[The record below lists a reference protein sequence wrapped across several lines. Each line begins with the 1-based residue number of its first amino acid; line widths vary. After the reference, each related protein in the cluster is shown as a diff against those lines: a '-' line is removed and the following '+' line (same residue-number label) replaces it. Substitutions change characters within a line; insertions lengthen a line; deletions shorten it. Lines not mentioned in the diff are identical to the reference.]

1 MTLLS
6 HGDHVICNANIYGET
21 FCVMTEILSKC
32 GVDVTFVDYQDI
44 EAVRK
49 AVRPETKLIYSE
61 VFSNPT
67 LTLVDLK
74 AVADIA
80 HENGALLMVDNTF
93 TTPIAIRPM
102 DFGADIVIN
111 SLTKF
116 LNGHSD
122 AIGGSITA
130 SAELCDKIQ
139 PVAMLLGTPGD
150 PFSSWLIH
158 RGIHTASL
166 RMPQAMHTAEKL
178 AAALAKNPH
187 VSHVNH
193 PSLPDYPQKA
203 LADQMFGKKGYCAM
217 LSFIVPEDIEKIDQ
231 FMLALRFPRYAPT
244 LGGLH
249 TTLSH
254 PVTSSHMGV
263 PDETRRKMGI
273 TPGLI
278 RVSVGIEDTDDL
290 IADFENAL
298 KVFD

>member
-1 MTLLS
+1 MSSPVDRS
-6 HGDHVICNANIYGET
+6 HGASWKEDCSSSIADMAKPYRSFVVITSAAWRNCSQ
-21 FCVMTEILSKC
+21 F
-32 GVDVTFVDYQDI
+32 
-44 EAVRK
+44 
-49 AVRPETKLIYSE
+49 P
-61 VFSNPT
+61 
-67 LTLVDLK
+67 
-74 AVADIA
+74 
-80 HENGALLMVDNTF
+80 
-93 TTPIAIRPM
+93 
-102 DFGADIVIN
+102 
-111 SLTKF
+111 
-116 LNGHSD
+116 
-122 AIGGSITA
+122 GGSIPA

-166 RMPQAMHTAEKL
+166 RLPQAMHTAEKL

-203 LADQMFGKKGYCAM
+203 LADSMFGKKGYCAM
-217 LSFIVPEDIEKIDQ
+217 LSFIVPEDLEKIDQ

-273 TPGLI
+273 TPGMI
-278 RVSVGIEDTDDL
+278 RVSVGIEDADDL
-290 IADFENAL
+290 VADFENAL